1 MMIGY
6 SLPKQAANLEKNVQ
20 TPNKNVI
27 FALISQKFMP
37 ILEKIVI
44 SDFRN
49 IQLQELEFSPNV
61 NCVSGNNGEGKTN
74 LLDAIYYLSM
84 TKSAFASS
92 DKFNFRHGTD
102 EFSIAGTYRMENG
115 LSSRFALK
123 MSSKGEKKVK
133 RDDKPYGKVSE
144 HVGVLPIVMVSPSD
158 ISMVSESGEER
169 RRFVN
174 AVLSQMDREY
184 MAAMQQYNRLLLQR
198 NKMLKE
204 QGPDRSLLEVID
216 MRMSMLAEPI
226 FQARKRFVEDLKPI
240 VAEYYK
246 AVSGDSEQVDIEY
259 ESELF
264 KAPLDQLLEASFD
277 KDRILKYTTA
287 GIQRDDFAFRMNGH
301 PIRRYGSQGQQKSF
315 LVSLKF
321 AQYEIMKKNYGFA
334 PILLLDDVFD
344 KLDMGRIS
352 NLLQMV
358 ASNDF
363 GQIFITDSNKVR
375 MAGIVD
381 RLTQD
386 RAYFETVGGTFT
398 RI

>member
-216 MRMSMLAEPI
+216 MRMSMLADPI

-264 KAPLDQLLEASFD
+264 KAPLEQLLEASFD

-375 MAGIVD
+375 MSGIVD
-381 RLTQD
+381 KLTQD
-386 RAYFETVGGTFT
+386 RAYYDTVSGTFT